1 MRKLFTVL
9 AVALAMTATAQKNAF
24 DSNGFFDNWSVGI
37 NAGAQSDIHGL
48 RSSLGL
54 PYGDFN
60 NGFAGDGISR
70 PGSFWQRVRPTM
82 GLEVTKAWSPIY
94 ATGIMANTAVN
105 TTPSHTVF
113 DEWNIVLTN
122 KVNFSNLFCGY
133 NGKPR
138 FFEVEGVVGI
148 GLGSHILN
156 DYAGLGR
163 EVVGRVNPRIVVD
176 APNEIL
182 NNDYDNDHFFMSR
195 LGLNFNFNLGESKAW
210 TISLKPAIVYNLD
223 KETYYGK
230 KNGGGYAYKYEGA
243 GFDINYAKAELMA
256 GVTYH
261 FKNNNGEHYFTNV
274 KAGYSQAEIDALNA
288 RINALKAQLDAKDAD
303 IARLNREIADLQKKL
318 NDCLNRKPETKIVEK
333 IVEKQGVDRSRLT
346 TLVHFPINKTVIQPS
361 QVPNVERVAA
371 YLKNHKNATV
381 VVEGWASIDG
391 PADNNKRLSEGRAKA
406 VKDMLISKYGIAANR
421 IDARSV
427 GNGILTEYSEPEWNR
442 VSECTIVVKD

>member
-24 DSNGFFDNWSVGI
+24 ESNGFFDNWSVGI
-37 NAGAQSDIHGL
+37 NAGAQSDINGI
-48 RSSLGL
+48 RSSLG
-54 PYGDFN
+54 Y
-60 NGFAGDGISR
+60 DGWEGSGINTSN
-70 PGSFWQRVRPTM
+70 PGSFWQRVRPTF

-105 TTPSHTVF
+105 TNLSHTVF
-113 DEWNIVLTN
+113 DEWNVVLTN

-138 FFEVEGVVGI
+138 FFELEGVVGI
-148 GLGSHILN
+148 GLGSNILN
-156 DYAGLGR
+156 DVYEASPVANQAGKVR
-163 EVVGRVNPRIVVD
+163 VGK
-176 APNEIL
+176 
-182 NNDYDNDHFFMSR
+182 DYDNDHYFMSR

-223 KETYYGK
+223 KETYNGK
-230 KNGGGYAYKYEGA
+230 KNGSGYAYKFEGA

-261 FKNNNGEHYFTNV
+261 FKNSNGLHYMSNV
-274 KAGYSQAEIDALNA
+274 QVRDCQAEIDALNA
-288 RINALKAQLDAKDAD
+288 RINALRAQLEAKDAD

-333 IVEKQGVDRSRLT
+333 IVEKKGVDRSRLT
-346 TLVHFPINKTVIQPS
+346 TLVHFPINQTVIQPS

-371 YLKNHKNATV
+371 YLKKNPEATV

-391 PADNNKRLSEGRAKA
+391 PAANNKRLSEGRAKA
-406 VKDMLISKYGIAANR
+406 VKDMLINKYGIAANR

-427 GNGILTEYSEPEWNR
+427 GNGILTEYSVPEWNR

>member
-48 RSSLGL
+48 RSDLGYRGQVN
-54 PYGDFN
+54 PDVQSFESN
-60 NGFAGDGISR
+60 

-94 ATGIMANTAVN
+94 ATGIMANTAIN
-105 TTPSHTVF
+105 SNPSHTVF
-113 DEWNIVLTN
+113 DEWNVVLTN
-122 KVNFSNLFCGY
+122 KINFSNLFCGY

-138 FFEVEGVVGI
+138 FFEVEGVAAI

-156 DYAGLGR
+156 DYSDYEIDNGLVPVLNQSPVAGTAQLAQYG
-163 EVVGRVNPRIVVD
+163 
-176 APNEIL
+176 
-182 NNDYDNDHFFMSR
+182 DNDHYFMSR
-195 LGLNFNFNLGESKAW
+195 LGLNFNFNLGNSKAW

-223 KETYYGK
+223 KETYHGK
-230 KNGGGYAYKYEGA
+230 KNGGGISYKYEGA

-261 FKNNNGEHYFTNV
+261 FKNRNGEHYFTNV
-274 KAGYSQAEIDALNA
+274 KAGYSQAEIDAMNA

-333 IVEKQGVDRSRLT
+333 IVEKQGPDRSRLT

-371 YLKNHKNATV
+371 YLKNHKDATV

-421 IDARSV
+421 IDARSI